1 MVLIPG
7 NTRGWGGGGNRGER
21 EQWDVHPFFPLA
33 ILVTTLFQPVKKIV
47 LSLAKIYFFRYFII
61 PPKGHY
67 SLIIPRTKRS

>member
-7 NTRGWGGGGNRGER
+7 SGEGEDRGER
-21 EQWDVHPFFPLA
+21 KQWDVHPFFPLE
-33 ILVTTLFQPVKKIV
+33 ILVTTLFQLVKKII
-47 LSLAKIYFFRYFII
+47 LSLEKIYFFRYFII